1 VLKECSIVFDPS
13 KFESMVGL
21 MSYATMCRD
30 DITVLRLGQALEV
43 EALPISNT
51 QSLVSMVNMLLSSPY
66 ILLSSMLCITCSYQC

>member
-1 VLKECSIVFDPS
+1 
-13 KFESMVGL
+13 MVGL

-30 DITVLRLGQALEV
+30 DITVLRLGRALEV

-66 ILLSSMLCITCSYQC
+66 ILLL